1 MHKNIDYNNLIPEE
15 IQAFLQGGVIFR
27 NTDLK
32 WKLL

>member
-1 MHKNIDYNNLIPEE
+1 MHKNIDYNNLTPEE
-15 IQAFLQGGVIFR
+15 IQTFLQGGVIFL